1 MVLLID
7 LISWRWWSECW
18 VMINFIWSKYLLAA
32 FFLIQATSF
41 LKLIFFIG
49 SRRWWYQEI
58 LGHLLTQY
66 DAVCEKIDFRFWY
79 LINNN
84 NNYYH
89 YCWLLLFCI
98 CFLRRFKILISKVN
112 ESVFFFFYFVSYFQ
126 LILLFEI
133 FINFFPFLDLLISN
147 FITLWICEFIQ

>member
-66 DAVCEKIDFRFWY
+66 DAACEKIDFRFWY

-84 NNYYH
+84 NYYYYH

-98 CFLRRFKILISKVN
+98 CFLRRFKILIFKVN
-112 ESVFFFFYFVSYFQ
+112 ESVFSFFILF
-126 LILLFEI
+126 LIFNW
-133 FINFFPFLDLLISN
+133 FCYSKFSLIS
-147 FITLWICEFIQ
+147 FLF